1 MISYP
6 RNIASWLLK
15 WKEKSTRKPLVLR
28 GARQVGKT
36 TVVRQF
42 ATNYKQFIYLDL
54 EQNSDSKPFRE
65 LNDIDQL
72 AESIFLL
79 HNKSLNQKDTLLF
92 IDEIQ
97 AVPEAINQLRYFYEK
112 LPWLHVIAAGSLLE
126 TLLDEKIHI
135 PVGRVEYAVLRP
147 VNFPE
152 FLRAIGEDGA
162 LELYNRVPVPDY
174 AFDKLLDS
182 FHRFTLIGG
191 MPEVVQ
197 HYTENRDLQALGS
210 IYRGLQESYKEDV
223 EKYARSSAMVQTL
236 RHVIEVLPLEAGRR
250 IKFEGFGQSNYG
262 SREMG
267 ESLRTLQKAMLLYLV
282 YPTTQTQFPLL
293 PNKRKSPRLQ
303 MLDTGLMNFYSGLQP
318 QLILLKDLNSIYGGR
333 VIEHMVGQELLAST
347 CEIDYRLQWWT
358 REEKQAMAE
367 VDFILPVKGYIIPV
381 EVKAGATGTLRSLL
395 MIMDL
400 LPHHWAIRLYAGK
413 IKLDEVT
420 SPGGKKVILLNL
432 PYFLAGKLEEYALW
446 LMEQK

>member
-267 ESLRTLQKAMLLYLV
+267 ESLRTLQKAMLLHLV

-420 SPGGKKVILLNL
+420 SPGGKKVIFLNL